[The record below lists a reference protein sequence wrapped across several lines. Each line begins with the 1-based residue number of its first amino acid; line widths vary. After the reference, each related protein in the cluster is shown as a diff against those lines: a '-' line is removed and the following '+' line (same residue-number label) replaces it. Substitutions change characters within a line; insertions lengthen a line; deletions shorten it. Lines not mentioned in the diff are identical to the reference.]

1 MAFRETFV
9 IRRTWLILT
18 LLVLSAPA
26 HATCYTVYSGPT
38 LVYQSTRAPVDL
50 SYPLHETLPKRF
62 GAGASMIFV
71 PDNDSC
77 GALDNEINSLVR
89 FPLANAAVAAQA
101 GGRGTIELQV
111 PRRTGN

>member
-1 MAFRETFV
+1 M

-26 HATCYTVYSGPT
+26 WSSCYTVYSGSS
-38 LVYQSTRAPVDL
+38 LVYQSTRSPVDM

-62 GAGASMIFV
+62 GAGATMVFV

-89 FPLANAAVAAQA
+89 FPLANASVAAQA
-101 GGRGTIELQV
+101 GGRGTVELQA
-111 PRRTGN
+111 PARTGR

>member
-1 MAFRETFV
+1 MASRETLV
-9 IRRTWLILT
+9 IRRIWLILT

-26 HATCYTVYSGPT
+26 YSSCYTVYAGSS

-62 GAGASMIFV
+62 GAGASMVFV

-89 FPLANAAVAAQA
+89 FPFANAAVAAQA
-101 GGRGTIELQV
+101 GGGGTVELRM
-111 PRRTGN
+111 PSRTGN

>member
-1 MAFRETFV
+1 M
-9 IRRTWLILT
+9 IRRISLVVT
-18 LLVLSAPA
+18 LLALSAPA
-26 HATCYTVYSGPT
+26 YSSCYTVYAGSN

-62 GAGASMIFV
+62 GAGASMVFV

-101 GGRGTIELQV
+101 GGRGTVELHV
-111 PRRTGN
+111 PSRTGN